1 MPAGHQAIM
10 RQWVGR
16 LAGLID
22 KTNVLVRTG
31 SLFALMVD
39 EALRNEANVQE
50 HGVLERE
57 QSSSSPAQ
65 PPLYDPQTAAVMQ
78 NIELAF

>member
-1 MPAGHQAIM
+1 M
-10 RQWVGR
+10 RQWVGH

-22 KTNVLVRTG
+22 KTNGLVRTG

-39 EALRNEANVQE
+39 EALLNEASVQE

-57 QSSSSPAQ
+57 Q
-65 PPLYDPQTAAVMQ
+65 
-78 NIELAF
+78 